1 LSSTAPD
8 PGALIGLGQISG
20 AHGIKG
26 AVKVRADA
34 EAATT
39 DPEVFEAIGEV
50 WIGGRRY
57 EVLQAERHKNQVRLW
72 LEGVHT
78 RNRAEELTGL
88 PVLGDRRRF
97 PALPPGESYWFQV
110 LGLPVV
116 NAADG
121 AQLGHLDHIIPTTG
135 HDVYVVRQG
144 EREILL
150 PAVEDVIVEINL
162 SEGIIKVAPPEGLLD
177 EEDERGGKAREN
189 RD

>member
-1 LSSTAPD
+1 MSSKP
-8 PGALIGLGQISG
+8 PHPEALIGLGQVSG
-20 AHGIKG
+20 AQGLQG

-39 DPEVFEAIGEV
+39 DPEVFAALGEV
-50 WIGGRRY
+50 WIGGRGY
-57 EVLQAERHKNQVRLW
+57 EVLQAGRHKNQVLLW
-72 LEGVHT
+72 LEGVDT
-78 RNRAEELTGL
+78 RSRAEELAGL
-88 PVLGDRRRF
+88 EVLGDRRRF
-97 PALPPGESYWFQV
+97 PPLPPGEYYWFQV

-121 AQLGHLDHIIPTTG
+121 VWLGHLDHIISTPG

-162 SEGIIKVAPPEGLLD
+162 EAGMIRVLPPEGLLETYAD
-177 EEDERGGKAREN
+177 
-189 RD
+189 

>member
-1 LSSTAPD
+1 MNSRPQAPE
-8 PGALIGLGQISG
+8 PLIGLGQISG

-39 DPEVFEAIGEV
+39 DPEVFAALGEV
-50 WIGGRRY
+50 WIGGQGY
-57 EVLQAERHKNQVRLW
+57 QVLKAERHKNQVVLF
-72 LEGVHT
+72 LGGVDS
-78 RNRAEELTGL
+78 RSRAEELAGL
-88 PVLGDRRRF
+88 AVRGDRRRF
-97 PALPPGESYWFQV
+97 PPLPPGEYYWFQV

-121 AQLGHLDHIIPTTG
+121 VLLGYLDHIIPTPG

-144 EREILL
+144 DQEVLL

-162 SEGIIKVAPPEGLLD
+162 EEGVIKASPPLGLLEVNAD
-177 EEDERGGKAREN
+177 
-189 RD
+189 